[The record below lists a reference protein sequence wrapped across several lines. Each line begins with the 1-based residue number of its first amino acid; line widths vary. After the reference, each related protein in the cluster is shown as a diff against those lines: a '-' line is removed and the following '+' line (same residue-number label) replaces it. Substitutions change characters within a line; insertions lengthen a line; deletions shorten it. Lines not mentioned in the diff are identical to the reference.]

1 MRIYAHLELDGES
14 GAYLRM
20 PTTPE
25 SPSLFGQ
32 FMGARPAPDR
42 LGPDRLGPGAAP
54 SLPPGLELAGPAPD
68 EVRRWIKAWARA
80 LQVKPTELARRA
92 GLAPST
98 LNRFLAG
105 QDASKKSPK
114 NLSANTL
121 HRLSEVMQDAIG
133 EAFARDTVFDRLGR
147 EHEAARDPQ
156 YEVRWADVV
165 GVVEAGRIQ
174 DSAEWLPGDRTRL
187 AVPIPRL
194 YRGQPVIGL
203 EVRGASMNQ
212 VYPHGSVI
220 VCVTLSPID
229 RPPRHGMRV
238 VVHRKSGRGLE
249 ATVMEYRVTGGEE
262 ILYPRSDHA
271 DHQTPIRLKDADRNT
286 LDLVYVVVGSYRPE
300 KIL

>member
-1 MRIYAHLELDGES
+1 MSKVPLFARNRPSA
-14 GAYLRM
+14 
-20 PTTPE
+20 PTLP
-25 SPSLFGQ
+25 PSLQ
-32 FMGARPAPDR
+32 
-42 LGPDRLGPGAAP
+42 
-54 SLPPGLELAGPAPD
+54 LASAAPD
-68 EVRRWIKAWARA
+68 EVRRWIKAWAKA
-80 LQVKPTELARRA
+80 LEVKPTELALRA

-133 EAFARDTVFDRLGR
+133 DVFARDTVFDRLSR
-147 EHEAARDPQ
+147 VHEAAENPQ
-156 YEVRWADVV
+156 FEVRWVEML
-165 GVVEAGRIQ
+165 GVVEAGITQ
-174 DSAEWLPGDRTRL
+174 ETVEWPPSDRYAL

-194 YRGQPVIGL
+194 YRDQPVTGF
-203 EVRGASMNQ
+203 EVRGPSMNQ
-212 VYPHGSVI
+212 VYPDGTVI

-238 VVHRKSGRGLE
+238 VMHRQTGDGVE
-249 ATVMEYRVTGGEE
+249 AAVMEYRVNGDEE
-262 ILYPRSDHA
+262 FLYPRSDHA

-300 KIL
+300 KIVVS